1 MAQILTVCRH
11 GGEWAV
17 RDATGEY
24 YGQSPVID
32 ETIETAHRLSR
43 RNGSS
48 VVMSAEAA
56 AYIQTNN
63 GELAGSLV
71 NSQRSGE
78 KNGLRSR
85 FRLGPRIFR

>member
-11 GGEWAV
+11 AGERAV
-17 RDATGEY
+17 RDATGEH
-24 YGQSPVID
+24 YGHSPIID

-56 AYIQTNN
+56 AHIQTSS
-63 GELAGSLV
+63 GELASTPIMRKGGT
-71 NSQRSGE
+71 RDM
-78 KNGLRSR
+78 
-85 FRLGPRIFR
+85 GPA